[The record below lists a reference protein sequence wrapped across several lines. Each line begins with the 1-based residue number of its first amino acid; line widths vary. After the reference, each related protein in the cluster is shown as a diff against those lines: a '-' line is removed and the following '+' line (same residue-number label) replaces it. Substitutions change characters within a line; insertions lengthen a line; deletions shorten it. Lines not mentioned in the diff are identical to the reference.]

1 MNHFTALR
9 IISVLVGAALTATS
23 FMLSYRHEREQS
35 FKGFAS
41 EVDTIGSALELEL
54 ARKIEVLSAF
64 RGYYEVM
71 GKSSKE
77 GFHTYSQN
85 MQEFHPAIISFKW
98 APRVLG
104 DDKEAFEETI
114 RAEGYPD
121 YSIKVSAEESAGVR
135 MEEYVPV
142 AYSEPEIEYYSQGY
156 DLASDPELR
165 NTLDAAKWDGEPLSS
180 EPLKMKRGSENFY
193 AYVISQP
200 IYDTG
205 WTSEDDKPDYLAAYV
220 IGFFDINAIFQDV
233 IENQNWDQANALM
246 LQNVSWK
253 DQTQFQVA
261 SLPGSNIDKDT
272 AVHYEKQL
280 EAVAGMKWYLVA
292 KPSKQYFAKDRSYYP
307 YILSLG
313 LFIFTILIEAYLR
326 VLARMDRELQEL
338 ALVDGLTGVSN
349 RRRFFDQIKKEW
361 SRAQRFGRPISVFII
376 DVDNFKKF
384 NDTYGHLEGDRC
396 LKEVAQELQR
406 HVNRPGDVLARYG
419 GEEFAVLLP
428 ETALEDAVQV
438 AEKCRAGIEALQIQ
452 HQKNDKWGVV
462 SISVG
467 VASITPD
474 KDNSYGVLLERA
486 DAVMYES
493 KAGGR
498 NRVSVSQST

>member
-1 MNHFTALR
+1 
-9 IISVLVGAALTATS
+9 
-23 FMLSYRHEREQS
+23 MLSYQHEREQT
-35 FKGFAS
+35 FKEFAS
-41 EVDTIGSALELEL
+41 EVDAVGSALELEL

-71 GKSSKE
+71 GKSTRD
-77 GFHTYSQN
+77 GFYAYSQN
-85 MQEFHPAIISFKW
+85 MQEFHPAIVSFKW

-104 DDKEAFEETI
+104 KDKEAFEESI
-114 RAEGYPD
+114 RLEGYPD
-121 YSIKVSAEESAGVR
+121 YQITETRLSTDGTQVVR
-135 MEEYVPV
+135 MEEYIPV
-142 AYSEPEIEYYSQGY
+142 AYSVPEIEYYKQGY
-156 DLASDPELR
+156 DLASDTELR
-165 NTLDAAKWDGEPLSS
+165 NTLETARWDGEPLSS
-180 EPLKMKRGSENFY
+180 QPLKMKRGSEEFY
-193 AYVISQP
+193 TYVISQP
-200 IYDTG
+200 IYNVG

-220 IGFFDINAIFQDV
+220 IGFFDINEIFREV
-233 IENQNWDQANALM
+233 IENQNWDKGNALA
-246 LQNVSWK
+246 LQNVNWK

-261 SLPGSNIDKDT
+261 NLPGHNLDKDPT
-272 AVHYEKQL
+272 VHYEKQL

-292 KPSKQYFAKDRSYYP
+292 EPSKQYFAKDRSYYP

-326 VLARMDRELQEL
+326 VLARMDKELQEL

-361 SRAQRFGRPISVFII
+361 PRAQRFGRPISVFII

-428 ETALEDAVQV
+428 ETTLADAEQV
-438 AEKCRAGIEALQIQ
+438 AEKCRAGLEALQIQ
-452 HQKNDKWGVV
+452 HQKNDRWGVV
-462 SISVG
+462 TISIG
-467 VASITPD
+467 VASITPAQ
-474 KDNSYGVLLERA
+474 DNSYGALLERA
-486 DAVMYES
+486 DAAMYES
-493 KAGGR
+493 KSGGR
-498 NRVSVSQST
+498 NRVSVSRESGSN